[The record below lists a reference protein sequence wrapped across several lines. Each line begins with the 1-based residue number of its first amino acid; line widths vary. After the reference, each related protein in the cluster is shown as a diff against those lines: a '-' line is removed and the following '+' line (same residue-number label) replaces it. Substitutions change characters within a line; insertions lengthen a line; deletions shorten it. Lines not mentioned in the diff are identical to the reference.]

1 MPALAVITGAKVPTS
16 TAEPLFSPLEV
27 TMAVKLPA
35 LVGFFEN
42 VTVKD
47 VAEALVTFPI
57 APLLKTT
64 ELFVGTG
71 SKPKPSMT
79 IVFAFAETASSF
91 VVTTG
96 VTVATWI
103 GARLAIPFDVTCA
116 VKLPALVGFVEKVTT
131 SCVAV
136 AAVTVPTAPLL
147 NVTVLFAAVKSNPKP
162 LIVTV
167 FAFADRLAVA
177 LVTTGRAVPTWIAE
191 PLLMPLVVTI
201 ALRLPAAGALPKF
214 TANSVEVADTT
225 VPVAPESN
233 TIVLFSGVVSK
244 PTPTI
249 RICEALAFSI
259 EPMFAVTTGDTPAT
273 CTAVPLLI
281 VLVLTEAFNG
291 PASAGLLTKVTVRDV
306 AEAAVTLPVAPLS
319 KVTVLLPG
327 VGSNPKPLIVI
338 VVALAATSPAGFA
351 VTAGMIVAT

>member
-1 MPALAVITGAKVPTS
+1 MPALAVITGASVPTS
-16 TAEPLFSPLEV
+16 TADPLFSPLEV
-27 TMAVKLPA
+27 TIAVKLPA
-35 LVGFFEN
+35 LVGFLEK
-42 VTVKD
+42 VTVND

-64 ELFVGTG
+64 ELLAGVG

-96 VTVATWI
+96 GTVATWM
-103 GARLAIPFDVTCA
+103 GARLAIPLDVTCA

-131 SCVAV
+131 SSVAV

-167 FAFADRLAVA
+167 FAFAARLAVA
-177 LVTTGRAVPTWIAE
+177 LVTTGRAVPTWTAE
-191 PLLMPLVVTI
+191 PLLIPLVVTI
-201 ALRLPAAGALPKF
+201 ARRLPAAGAFPKF
-214 TANSVEVADTT
+214 TANNVEVADTT

-233 TIVLFSGVVSK
+233 TTTLLLGVVSK
-244 PTPTI
+244 PAPTI
-249 RICEALAFSI
+249 RICEALALSM
-259 EPMFAVTTGDTPAT
+259 EPIFAVTTGETPAT
-273 CTAVPLLI
+273 CTAVPLLM
-281 VLVLTEAFNG
+281 VLVLTEAFSG
-291 PASAGLLTKVTVRDV
+291 PASAGLLTKVTVSDV
-306 AEAAVTLPVAPLS
+306 AEAAVTFPVAPLS
-319 KVTVLLPG
+319 NVTVLLPG
-327 VGSNPKPLIVI
+327 VGSNPKPLMVI
-338 VVALAATSPAGFA
+338 VVALAATRPVGLA